1 MKRRISQL
9 ARSSA
14 FRSSAAYALAASL
27 WIVLSDTVAAW
38 LFPDAAALAR
48 ISQYKGLGFV
58 LVTTLLLYAD
68 LRRRL
73 EAMESCRRQIEAS
86 ERRMAAFMDH
96 LPVAAFLRDRQGR
109 YVYANRYWIENLAK
123 DRPWEGLTPRMF
135 FGPDIVKLA
144 DEDHARI
151 LAGEPL
157 CERVMTIPVQG
168 RDRIFLVRRFPVPS
182 GPELLA
188 GAIAVD
194 ITEQRRLEE
203 HLRQA
208 ARMEAIGLLA
218 SGMAHDFNNLLTV
231 IGGYAGLLGRPDSDP
246 SQVAR
251 AAAEIRGASERASR
265 LVSQLLLFSR
275 KQTARPLPFDLNAA
289 VESLVSLV
297 EKLLGP
303 SITVVRNLDPA
314 LPPLLA
320 DRSQVE
326 QILLNLIVN
335 ARDAMPGGGR
345 IGISTRT
352 VTIANAPPDASA
364 GLKPGLFIRLT
375 VSDEGH
381 GMDEETRARIF
392 EPFFTTKEPGRGTG
406 LGLTSVYG
414 IVKSLGGMIRVE
426 SAPGA
431 ETKFEI
437 DLPATDTTA
446 AAGPQQQPEHP
457 PGSILLV
464 EDDDAVRLL
473 TRQLLEH
480 FGYQVVEAN
489 SAARALEL
497 YATAGLSF
505 RLVITDVALPEM
517 DGIELVR
524 RLRAISPSIRALF
537 FTGYS
542 EELSRRPADLMDIPV
557 LAKPFSAEA
566 LASAVRGAAGLSAG
580 A

>member
-1 MKRRISQL
+1 MQRRISQL

-14 FRSSAAYALAASL
+14 FQIAAAYGAAASL
-27 WIVLSDTVAAW
+27 WIVLSDTVAAR

-48 ISQYKGLGFV
+48 VSQYKGLGFV
-58 LVTTLLLYAD
+58 FVTTLLLYAV

-73 EAMESCRRQIEAS
+73 DAMESSRRLIEAS
-86 ERRMAAFMDH
+86 ERRFAAFMDN

-109 YVYANRYWIENLAK
+109 YIYANRYWIGNLAK
-123 DRPWEGLTPRMF
+123 DRQWEGLSPRAF

-157 CERVMTIPVQG
+157 AERVMTIPIQG
-168 RDRIFLVRRFPVPS
+168 EDRTFLVRRFPVPS
-182 GPELLA
+182 GAGLLV
-188 GAIAVD
+188 GAFAVD

-218 SGMAHDFNNLLTV
+218 SGVAHDFNNLLTV
-231 IGGYAGLLGRPDSDP
+231 ISGYADLLGRPDSSP
-246 SQVAR
+246 GELSR
-251 AAAEIRGASERASR
+251 AAAEIRHASERASR
-265 LVSQLLLFSR
+265 LVSQLLMFSR
-275 KQTARPLPFDLNAA
+275 RQTARPFPFDLNDA

-303 SITVVRNLDPA
+303 SITIVRDLDPA
-314 LPPLLA
+314 LPLLLA

-326 QILLNLIVN
+326 QILLNLMVN
-335 ARDAMPGGGR
+335 ARDAMPEGGR

-352 VTIANAPPDASA
+352 VCVEDSEEAARI
-364 GLKPGLFIRLT
+364 GLKPGRYVRLA

-414 IVKSLGGMIRVE
+414 IVSSLGGVIRVE

-431 ETKFEI
+431 GAEFEI
-437 DLPATDTTA
+437 DLPASDAGAGA
-446 AAGPQQQPEHP
+446 AAQELPEHAHGP
-457 PGSILLV
+457 ILLV

-480 FGYQVVEAN
+480 FGYEVVEAS

-497 YATAGLSF
+497 YARSDPPF
-505 RLVITDVALPEM
+505 RLVITDVAMPEI

-524 RLRAISPSIRALF
+524 RLRGISPSIRALF

-542 EELSRRPADLMDIPV
+542 EELNRRPADLQDIPV

-566 LASAVRGAAGLSAG
+566 LATAVRAAAGLSPG